1 MPPHSIRR
9 KVKYFYAALFV
20 FVIWTIG
27 YTVPRTD
34 IFPFL
39 LLFSI
44 AFSLYLFIF
53 KNVNNHHDFLFF
65 IGAGL
70 LARAGLILAWPGL
83 SDDLYR
89 FFWDG
94 VISNQGLS
102 PYAMTPDE
110 LREKSHLISRYLV
123 EDIYPNL
130 NSVAYYSVYPPLAQ
144 KFYQTAT
151 FFTSD
156 NIYHSAILMRIFI
169 IAADAG
175 IIYLLLKLL
184 PALRFQQK
192 NALLYA
198 LNPLIIL
205 EFTGNLHPDVIMLF
219 FFLLAFWWI
228 LKEKWLLFSLFFAA
242 AVLSKLTVLLLL
254 PLFIRRLGLRKFILS
269 TLIIATICLI
279 SYGLLGIFTYP
290 DHYIS
295 SLRLYFQSF
304 EFNAS
309 FYYFFRW
316 IGYHLTGYNMIYWIG
331 PALMV
336 VASGAFLFLYILQY
350 LNDKGI
356 LIRALFLFTIF
367 LFASTTV
374 HPWYLLFP
382 LVFSL
387 FSHYRYPVVWSFL
400 IIFSY
405 LSYTSEPY
413 EEWMWLVFLEYMIL
427 GFFLLIDFRIL
438 PSRRYFDFFEI

>member
-1 MPPHSIRR
+1 
-9 KVKYFYAALFV
+9 VKYFYALLFV
-20 FVIWTIG
+20 LVIWTIG

-34 IFPFL
+34 ILPFL

-53 KNVNNHHDFLFF
+53 KYVDSHHDFLFF
-65 IGAGL
+65 IGTGL

-94 VISNQGLS
+94 VISNQGIS

-110 LREKSHLISRYLV
+110 IFKQGHNIPAYLL
-123 EDIYPNL
+123 EDIYPFL
-130 NSVAYYSVYPPLAQ
+130 SSAEYYSVFPPLTQ
-144 KFYQTAT
+144 KFYQIATYFTA
-151 FFTSD
+151 D
-156 NIYHSAILMRIFI
+156 NIYHSAIIMRVFI
-169 IAADAG
+169 IAAESG

-184 PALRFQQK
+184 PALQYQQK

-205 EFTGNLHPDVIMLF
+205 EFSGNLHPEVIMLF
-219 FFLLAFWWI
+219 FFLFAFWWI
-228 LKEKWLLFSLFFAA
+228 LKKKWFLFSLFFSAA
-242 AVLSKLTVLLLL
+242 ILSKLTVLLLL
-254 PLFIRRLGLRKFILS
+254 PLFIRRLGWRHFVYSL
-269 TLIIATICLI
+269 LITATICL
-279 SYGLLGIFTYP
+279 SAYSLLGIFTYP
-290 DHYIS
+290 DNYLA

-316 IGYHLTGYNMIYWIG
+316 VGYHLTGHNMIYWIG
-331 PALMV
+331 PALMA
-336 VASGAFLFLYILQY
+336 VASAAFLFFYILQY

-356 LIRALFLFTIF
+356 LIRGLFIFTIF

-374 HPWYLLFP
+374 YPWYILFP
-382 LVFSL
+382 LTFCL
-387 FSHYRYPVVWSFL
+387 FSQYRYPIPWSFL

-413 EEWMWLVFLEYMIL
+413 SEWIWVVFWEYMIL
-427 GFFLLIDFRIL
+427 GVFLLIDFGIL
-438 PSRRYFDFFEI
+438 PYQRYFDFFEI

>member
-1 MPPHSIRR
+1 M
-9 KVKYFYAALFV
+9 KYFYAFLFV
-20 FVIWTIG
+20 LVIWTIG

-34 IFPFL
+34 ILPFL

-53 KNVNNHHDFLFF
+53 KYVDNHHDFLFF
-65 IGAGL
+65 IGTGL

-102 PYAMTPDE
+102 PYAMTPSE
-110 LREKSHLISRYLV
+110 IYKQGQNIPSYLL
-123 EDIYPNL
+123 EDIYPYL
-130 NSVAYYSVYPPLAQ
+130 SSADYYSVFPPLTQ
-144 KFYQTAT
+144 KFYQIATYFTA
-151 FFTSD
+151 D
-156 NIYHSAILMRIFI
+156 NIYHSAIIMRIFI
-169 IAADAG
+169 IAAESG

-184 PALRFQQK
+184 PALQYQQK

-198 LNPLIIL
+198 LNPLIII
-205 EFTGNLHPDVIMLF
+205 EFSGNLHPEVIMLF
-219 FFLLAFWWI
+219 FFLFAFWWM
-228 LKEKWLLFSLFFAA
+228 LKKRWFLFSLFFSAA
-242 AVLSKLTVLLLL
+242 ILSKLTVLLLL
-254 PLFIRRLGLRKFILS
+254 PLFIRRLGWRHFAYSL
-269 TLIIATICLI
+269 LIISTICL
-279 SYGLLGIFTYP
+279 SAYSLLGIFTYP
-290 DHYIS
+290 DHYLA
-295 SLRLYFQSF
+295 SLQLYFQSF

-316 IGYHLTGYNMIYWIG
+316 IGYHLTGHNMIYWIG
-331 PALMV
+331 PALMA
-336 VASGAFLFLYILQY
+336 VASAGFLFFYVLQY

-356 LIRALFLFTIF
+356 LIRGLFLFTIF

-382 LVFSL
+382 LTFCL
-387 FSHYRYPVVWSFL
+387 FSPYRFPVIWSFF

-405 LSYTSEPY
+405 LSYTSDPY
-413 EEWMWLVFLEYMIL
+413 SEWIWVVFWEYMIL
-427 GFFLLIDFRIL
+427 GVFLLIDFRIL
-438 PSRRYFDFFEI
+438 PYPRYFEFFEI

>member
-1 MPPHSIRR
+1 M
-9 KVKYFYAALFV
+9 KYFYAALFV

-44 AFSLYLFIF
+44 AFSLYMFIF
-53 KNVNNHHDFLFF
+53 KFVDNHHDFLFF

-70 LARAGLILAWPGL
+70 LARAGLIMAWPGL

-94 VISNQGLS
+94 VISNQGIS

-110 LREKSHLISRYLV
+110 LREQSHLITLYLA
-123 EDIYPNL
+123 ENIHPNL
-130 NSVAYYSVYPPLAQ
+130 NSGSYYSIYPPLAQ
-144 KFYQTAT
+144 KFYQVAT
-151 FFTSD
+151 YFTPD
-156 NIYHSAILMRIFI
+156 NIYHSAIIMRIFI

-184 PALRFQQK
+184 PALQFQQK

-198 LNPLIIL
+198 LNPLLIL
-205 EFTGNLHPDVIMLF
+205 EFTGNLHPEVIMLF
-219 FFLLAFWWI
+219 FFLFAFWWM
-228 LKEKWLLFSLFFAA
+228 LKGKWFLFSLFFSA
-242 AVLSKLTVLLLL
+242 AVLSKLTVVLLL
-254 PLFIRRLGLRKFILS
+254 PLFIRRLGIRNFIFS
-269 TLIIATICLI
+269 TGIIAGICLI
-279 SYGLLGIFTYP
+279 AYALLGIFTYP
-290 DHYIS
+290 DHYLS

-316 IGYHLTGYNMIYWIG
+316 IGYHLSGYNMIYWIG
-331 PALMV
+331 PALMAA
-336 VASGAFLFLYILQY
+336 ASGGFLSIYILQY

-356 LIRALFLFTIF
+356 LIRGLFLFTIF

-382 LVFSL
+382 ITLSL
-387 FSHYRYPVVWSFL
+387 FSQYRYPIIWSFL

-405 LSYTSEPY
+405 LSYTSIPY
-413 EEWMWLVFLEYMIL
+413 SEWIWVVFLEYMIL
-427 GFFLLIDFRIL
+427 GFFLLIDFRII
-438 PSRRYFDFFEI
+438 PYRSYFDFFEI